1 MKKLFLTMALLV
13 LGGVLLP
20 EAAWACESCFGV
32 ADGETGRAI
41 TVAMT
46 ALIVMTGV
54 IWGGIGAFVVNMRRR
69 ARRLEPG
76 NLVVTAFGEIQERP
90 DDAPAAS

>member
-1 MKKLFLTMALLV
+1 MKRLFVTTTLVALAA
-13 LGGVLLP
+13 LLP

-32 ADGETGRAI
+32 ADGETGHAI

-76 NLVVTAFGEIQERP
+76 NLVVTAYGEIQERP
-90 DDAPAAS
+90 DDAPPAS

>member
-1 MKKLFLTMALLV
+1 MKRLFLTTMLVALLAA
-13 LGGVLLP
+13 LP

-41 TVAMT
+41 TVAMS
-46 ALIVMTGV
+46 ALIVMTTV

-76 NLVVTAFGEIQERP
+76 GLVVTAFGEIQERP
-90 DDAPAAS
+90 DDAPPAS